1 MTRRLQPEAELFGAR
16 LRQLR
21 QKRTMTQDSLASASG
36 LTKAYISD
44 MERGLTVPSMTTILR
59 LALAIGCK
67 PRQLMDVFDN
77 TDLAALL
84 DR

>member
-1 MTRRLQPEAELFGAR
+1 
-16 LRQLR
+16 
-21 QKRTMTQDSLASASG
+21 MTQDGLASASG

-67 PRQLMDVFDN
+67 PTHLMCVFDDA
-77 TDLAALL
+77 DLATLL
-84 DR
+84 HQ